1 MGGGRYVIS
10 SWSQR
15 YLVLYQPDFHQNNA
29 FSSTLSSA
37 IGRIRSSLCRKGGSY
52 CPVRDTLSGWWE
64 ERYSIIVT
72 SLKVWEMKKNPVV
85 AELPES

>member
-1 MGGGRYVIS
+1 MC
-10 SWSQR
+10 
-15 YLVLYQPDFHQNNA
+15 D
-29 FSSTLSSA
+29 
-37 IGRIRSSLCRKGGSY
+37 